1 MVYSP
6 VFARPVEIG
15 FIRISAHKGLM
26 ILFNQDWAQHP
37 GAIIDTTTKNIS
49 FIHLADVYYHMK
61 IQNCAFHLTLLDP
74 DLQGVDPFSP
84 DLPLVMQ
91 AKIARECKFNF
102 WYYLREISRI
112 PEPGSMVAVPFNANR
127 SNIAM
132 YWLFWNH
139 VMTIVTI
146 LRQTGKTTM
155 LVELAKYLMNFGAMN
170 TFINLLTKS
179 ESLKAET
186 LAKLKAY
193 FDELPEYLNFSTKKD
208 IFNSDEVKLRD
219 LNNTFKGN
227 LSSSSPKQAEKVGRG
242 FTSPINL
249 VDEAAFIE
257 NIAIA
262 LGAMLMTGNAA
273 RSAAEKNGNPYGTIL
288 ATTAGNT
295 SDRDGAYIYGLITGS
310 TIWDDRFL
318 DSTDVQDLNDLIF
331 KNSSAG
337 KNQTKRPIVN
347 ISLSYR
353 QLGYDEEW
361 LKKKLQENIST
372 PENIKRD
379 IFNQW
384 LSGSSKSPIPK
395 QYIETINNNIVEQP
409 RSLFW
414 APHNYLL
421 KWFIEEDEVHARIG
435 AKRSFIIG
443 VDTSDGSGG
452 DDIGF
457 SVRDHVDGDIICAA
471 TFNEINLITLADFFV
486 AFLLTYENATM
497 IIERKSTASTII
509 DYMITKLLAV
519 GINPFKRLFNMVVQ
533 NKDTMTKEYDE
544 IMHARLSDESVFI
557 KYKKHIGFATS
568 GTGVTARSA
577 LYSTTLMSMLKYTGY
592 GLRDE
597 KMVAQISALEERNGR
612 IDHPQGGNDD
622 MVISSLLS
630 YWLLSEGRNLQSYG
644 INVSTILRGSSV
656 YLEEKYRTDQ
666 DAMDRYEAQQLEAQ
680 FAELVETL
688 KKETNPIISRQL
700 EMKIHKLA
708 NELPTTTNVLSVSEL
723 IESIQRDKKM
733 RSQLR
738 RY

>member
-1 MVYSP
+1 
-6 VFARPVEIG
+6 
-15 FIRISAHKGLM
+15 M
-26 ILFNQDWAQHP
+26 ILFQQDWAKHP
-37 GAIIDTTTKNIS
+37 GAMYDTSTTNQS
-49 FIHLADVYYHMK
+49 FIHLADVYYQMGV
-61 IQNCAFHLTLLDP
+61 QNCAFHLTLLDP
-74 DLQGVDPFSP
+74 DLRGVDPFAK
-84 DLPLVMQ
+84 DLPLIIQ
-91 AKIARECKFNF
+91 AKIARECKLNF
-102 WYYLREISRI
+102 WYYLREISRV
-112 PEPGSMVAVPFNANR
+112 PESGSMVAVQFQANR

-155 LVELAKYLMNFGAMN
+155 LVELAKYLMNFGSMN

-179 ESLKAET
+179 EGLKAET
-186 LAKLKAY
+186 LSKVKA
-193 FDELPEYLNFSTKKD
+193 FFEELPDFINFSTKKD
-208 IFNSDEVKLRD
+208 IFNSDEVKLRE

-257 NIAIA
+257 NIAIS

-273 RSAAEKNGNPYGTIL
+273 RSAAERNGNPYGTIL

-295 SDRDGAYIYGLITGS
+295 SDRDGAYIYSLITGS

-318 DSTDVQDLNDLIF
+318 DCVDIQALNDAIF
-331 KNSSAG
+331 KNSSAT

-347 ISLSYR
+347 ISYSYR
-353 QLGYDEEW
+353 QLGYDQEW
-361 LKKKLQENIST
+361 LDKKLQENIST

-395 QYIETINNNIVEQP
+395 QYIETINNHVVNQP
-409 RSLFW
+409 RSAFW

-421 KWFIEEDEVHARIG
+421 KWFIGEEEIDSRMQAQRN
-435 AKRSFIIG
+435 FILG

-486 AFLLTYENATM
+486 SFLVQYPNSVM
-497 IIERKSTASTII
+497 VIERKSSASTMI
-509 DYMITKLLAV
+509 DYMITKLCAA
-519 GINPFKRLFNMVVQ
+519 GINPYKRMYNTIVQ
-533 NKDTMTKEYDE
+533 NKDSMENEYNE
-544 IMHARLSDESVFI
+544 VMHARLSDESVFI

-568 GTGVTARSA
+568 GTGVTARSS

-597 KMVAQISALEERNGR
+597 KLVAQISALEERNNR
-612 IDHPQGGNDD
+612 IDHPIGGNDD
-622 MVISSLLS
+622 MVVSALLS
-630 YWLLSEGRNLQSYG
+630 YWLLSEGRNLNVYG
-644 INVSTILRGSSV
+644 INSSMILRGSAV
-656 YLEEKYRTDQ
+656 YLEEKYKTDE
-666 DAMDRYEAQQLEAQ
+666 DRMDRYEAQLLEAK
-680 FAELVETL
+680 FAKLLEDL
-688 KKETNPIISRQL
+688 KSEHNPIVCRQL
-700 EMKIHKLA
+700 EMRIHKLA
-708 NELPTTTNVLSVSEL
+708 NELPVSTNILSASEL
-723 IESIQRDKKM
+723 IETIQRDKRM
-733 RSQLR
+733 QARRSR
-738 RY
+738 

>member
-1 MVYSP
+1 
-6 VFARPVEIG
+6 
-15 FIRISAHKGLM
+15 M
-26 ILFNQDWAQHP
+26 ILFQNDWAKHP
-37 GAIIDTTTKNIS
+37 GAIYDTTTKNTS
-49 FIHLADVYYHMK
+49 FIHLADVYYHMGIK
-61 IQNCAFHLTLLDP
+61 NCAFHLTLLDP
-74 DLQGVDPFSP
+74 DLQGVDPFRQ
-84 DLPLVMQ
+84 DLPLLMQ
-91 AKIARECKFNF
+91 AKIVRECKLNF

-112 PEPGSMVAVPFNANR
+112 PESGSMVAVPFQANR
-127 SNIAM
+127 SNVAM
-132 YWLFWNH
+132 YWLFWNR

-155 LVELAKYLMNFGAMN
+155 LVELVKYLMNFGSMN

-179 ESLKAET
+179 EGLKAET
-186 LAKLKAY
+186 LSKVKAFY
-193 FDELPEYLNFSTKKD
+193 EEFPDYLNFSTKKD

-242 FTSPINL
+242 FTAPINL

-273 RSAAEKNGNPYGTIL
+273 RSAAERNGNPSGTIL

-295 SDRDGAYIYGLITGS
+295 SDRDAAYIYSLITGS

-318 DSTDVQDLNDLIF
+318 DCADVKDLNDAIF
-331 KNSSAG
+331 RNSSAG
-337 KNQTKRPIVN
+337 KNETKRPMVN
-347 ISLSYR
+347 ISFSYR

-361 LKKKLQENIST
+361 LKKKLEENIST

-395 QYIETINNNIVEQP
+395 QYIETINRNIVDQP
-409 RSLFW
+409 RSEFW
-414 APHNYLL
+414 APHNYLI
-421 KWFIEEDEVHARIG
+421 KWFVAAEELLSRID
-435 AKRSFIIG
+435 AHRSFILG

-457 SVRDHVDGDIICAA
+457 SVRDHVDGDILAAA

-486 AFLLTYENATM
+486 SFLIKFPNSTM
-497 IIERKSTASTII
+497 IIERKSSASTMI
-509 DYMITKLLAV
+509 DYMITKLLAA
-519 GINPFKRLFNMVVQ
+519 GINPFKRMYNTIVQ
-533 NKDTMTKEYDE
+533 NKDTMEDAYNE
-544 IMHARLSDESVFI
+544 VMHARLSDENVFI

-568 GTGVTARSA
+568 GAGITARAS
-577 LYSTTLMSMLKYTGY
+577 LYSGTLMSMLKYTGY

-622 MVISSLLS
+622 MVISGLLS
-630 YWLLSEGRNLQSYG
+630 YWLLTEGRNLQVYG
-644 INVSTILRGSSV
+644 INSSMILRGSAV
-656 YLEEKYRTDQ
+656 YLEEKYKTDQ
-666 DAMDRYEAQQLEAQ
+666 DNMDRYEAQVLEAK
-680 FAELVETL
+680 FAKLLEDL
-688 KKETNPIISRQL
+688 KKEINPIVSRQIEL
-700 EMKIHKLA
+700 KIHKLA
-708 NELPTTTNVLSVSEL
+708 NELPTSTNILSASEL
-723 IESIQRDKKM
+723 IESIQREKRM
-733 RSQLR
+733 QVR
-738 RY
+738 R